1 LSAEARR
8 SWWSASPPLG
18 RREIVLV
25 VLGAC
30 VLALVMHWPL
40 PLHLSGDVP
49 KDLGDPLA
57 EAWQLAWDG
66 HALLH
71 QPLHFFQSNQFFP
84 AADTRAYVDGLI
96 GYAPAG
102 LIGNGPV
109 AAVARHNALFFF
121 AYALAFV
128 GGYLLARELGAG
140 RAGAAVAG
148 AAFAYAPYRLEH
160 DGELNILSSGGIPL
174 ALFLGLRGYRQR
186 RPWLVLGAWLV
197 AAWQV
202 TLSLNLA
209 LPFAYLLGILAV
221 VAAVSWTR
229 RRWPLPRSLVVAT
242 VAGAAAMAL
251 VDGVVARPYLDVSR
265 EFGPRSVQEVDFYST
280 GPRAFLAA
288 PRSNLLWGRATV
300 GVRDGLDW
308 VQEQTLFPGVAIL
321 ALALVGAFAG
331 SFPRRLRIAL
341 AGGAL
346 VAGWLSLGLSTHGG
360 WVLWPYRL
368 LYDYA
373 PGWVGVR
380 VPERIWLLTML
391 ALALLAAD
399 GAQALLRRVRP
410 GRWAT
415 AVAAALVG
423 LVLLE
428 GSGFHL
434 GREGSL
440 IHLGADAPSYFG
452 GPPHPTVP
460 KMPPGQRGLPGP
472 QMHLPL
478 QTGEASSPRV
488 VLWSTDGF
496 PKVTT
501 GIGAYQPK
509 LYNRLK
515 EEMRGFPD
523 RRSVSRLRA
532 LGVRVVVLH
541 PDLVAGTPWEHAAD
555 RPLTGLALRRRDG
568 VGVVVYRLS

>member
-1 LSAEARR
+1 LIAETRR

-18 RREIVLV
+18 RREIVSV

-160 DGELNILSSGGIPL
+160 DAELNILSSGGIPL

-221 VAAVSWTR
+221 VAAVSWAR

-265 EFGPRSVQEVDFYST
+265 EFGPRSAPEVDFYST

-373 PGWVGVR
+373 PGWDGVR

-399 GAQALLRRVRP
+399 GAQALLRRVRS

-434 GREGSL
+434 GRDGSL
-440 IHLGADAPSYFG
+440 IHLGADTPTYFG
-452 GPPHPTVP
+452 GPPHPAVP
-460 KMPPGQRGLPGP
+460 RMPPGQRGLPGP

-478 QTGEASSPRV
+478 QSGEASSPRV

-509 LYNRLK
+509 SYNRLK

-541 PDLVAGTPWEHAAD
+541 PDLVAGTPWEHAAG

-568 VGVVVYRLS
+568 GGVVVYRLS

>member
-1 LSAEARR
+1 MIAETRR

-18 RREIVLV
+18 RREIVSV

-121 AYALAFV
+121 AYAMAFV

-160 DGELNILSSGGIPL
+160 DAELNILSSGGIPL

-265 EFGPRSVQEVDFYST
+265 EFGPRSVPEVDFYST

-373 PGWVGVR
+373 PGWDGVR

-410 GRWAT
+410 ARWAT

-434 GREGSL
+434 GRDGSL
-440 IHLGADAPSYFG
+440 IHLGADTPTYFG
-452 GPPHPTVP
+452 GPPHPAVP
-460 KMPPGQRGLPGP
+460 RMPPGQRGLPGP

-478 QTGEASSPRV
+478 QSGEASSPRV

-509 LYNRLK
+509 SYNRLK

-541 PDLVAGTPWEHAAD
+541 PDLVAGTPWEHAAG

-568 VGVVVYRLS
+568 GGVVVYRLS

>member
-1 LSAEARR
+1 VTAQPAR
-8 SWWSASPPLG
+8 SWWSASPRLG

-25 VLGAC
+25 VLGGC
-30 VLALVMHWPL
+30 LLALAMHWPL
-40 PLHLSGDVP
+40 PLHLSRDVP

-71 QPLHFFQSNQFFP
+71 QPLHFFQSNQFYP

-109 AAVARHNALFFF
+109 AAVARHNLLFFF

-128 GGYLLARELGAG
+128 GGYLLARELGAS
-140 RAGAAVAG
+140 RVGAAVAG

-160 DGELNILSSGGIPL
+160 DAELNILSSGGIPL
-174 ALFLGLRGYRQR
+174 SLFLGLRGYRQR
-186 RPWLVLGAWLV
+186 RPWLVFGAWLV

-209 LPFAYLLGILAV
+209 LPFAYLLGILGV
-221 VAAVSWTR
+221 LGAVSWAR
-229 RRWPLPRSLVVAT
+229 RRWPLPRSLAVAT
-242 VAGAAAMAL
+242 VAGATAMAL

-265 EFGPRSVQEVDFYST
+265 EFGPRPAEEVDFYST

-288 PRSNLLWGRATV
+288 PRSNFLWGRAV
-300 GVRDGLDW
+300 AGARKGLDW
-308 VQEQTLFPGVAIL
+308 EQEQTLFPGLAIVL
-321 ALALVGAFAG
+321 LALVGVFAG
-331 SFPRRLRIAL
+331 TYPRRLRLAL
-341 AGGAL
+341 AGGAI
-346 VAGWLSLGLSTHGG
+346 VTAWLSLGLSVHGG

-368 LYDYA
+368 LYDHV
-373 PGWVGVR
+373 PGWDAVR
-380 VPERIWLLTML
+380 VPERIWLFTMI
-391 ALALLAAD
+391 ALALLAAA
-399 GAQALLRRVRP
+399 GATALLRRVP
-410 GRWAT
+410 SGRRGT
-415 AVAAALVG
+415 VAAVALVG
-423 LVLLE
+423 VVLLE

-440 IHLGADAPSYFG
+440 IHLGADAPTYLG
-452 GPPHPTVP
+452 GPPHPSVP

-478 QTGEASSPRV
+478 QTGEASSARV
-488 VLWSTDGF
+488 VFWSTDGF
-496 PKVTT
+496 AKVTT

-509 LYNRLK
+509 SYNGLK
-515 EEMRGFPD
+515 EAMRGFPD
-523 RRSVSRLRA
+523 RRSVKRLRA
-532 LGVRVVVLH
+532 LKVRVVVLH

-555 RPLTGLALRRRDG
+555 RPVRGLPLRRSDG
-568 VGVVVYRLS
+568 GGVVVYRVL